1 MNKQETQ
8 FPFFDT
14 DWSCNSTKEA
24 KRLKIQSIGKN
35 KSDEI
40 QYKWTQKKTVKS
52 FFQEWIQ
59 VLFGINHTQF
69 ERNLFNLN
77 LLEFRISRIPSHSQT
92 QAQVSKHFRVGN
104 SRWKLLLSSPC
115 KVLREIPPGAM
126 NPGHG
131 CRERVCDLQQL
142 WKGSVCCYSL
152 HRFPGSWQCH
162 FPINFTGF
170 QLP

>member
-52 FFQEWIQ
+52 FFQE
-59 VLFGINHTQF
+59 
-69 ERNLFNLN
+69 
-77 LLEFRISRIPSHSQT
+77 
-92 QAQVSKHFRVGN
+92 
-104 SRWKLLLSSPC
+104 
-115 KVLREIPPGAM
+115 
-126 NPGHG
+126 
-131 CRERVCDLQQL
+131 
-142 WKGSVCCYSL
+142 
-152 HRFPGSWQCH
+152 
-162 FPINFTGF
+162 
-170 QLP
+170 